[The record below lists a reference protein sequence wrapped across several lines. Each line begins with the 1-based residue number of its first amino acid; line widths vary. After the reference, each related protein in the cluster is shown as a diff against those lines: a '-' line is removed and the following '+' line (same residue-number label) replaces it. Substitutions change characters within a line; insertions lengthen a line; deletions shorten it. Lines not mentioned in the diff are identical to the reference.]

1 MMGAVIGDIAGSV
14 YERHNIK
21 TKDFPFW
28 REECRFTDDT
38 VMTCA
43 VFEAFRKYH
52 EGGCVGDL
60 RDHLVRE
67 MKTFGRLYPDRG
79 YGAGFKIWLA
89 SPESEPYGSFGNG
102 SAMRVSAV
110 TAFAADLEEAQRFAA
125 VSASVTHNHPEG
137 IKGAVAVA
145 TAVFLAEEGKSRED
159 IRTAL
164 SEFYSLDFTLDEIRD
179 RYTFD
184 VTCQGSVPQAVEAFL
199 EGRDFEDVIRNAVS
213 IGGDSDTIAAMAGS
227 IGEAFFG
234 IPEDMEKKAYSYLDN
249 RLAGILR
256 KRRKYKCQRR

>member
-1 MMGAVIGDIAGSV
+1 M
-14 YERHNIK
+14 
-21 TKDFPFW
+21 
-28 REECRFTDDT
+28 
-38 VMTCA
+38 
-43 VFEAFRKYH
+43 
-52 EGGCVGDL
+52 
-60 RDHLVRE
+60 
-67 MKTFGRLYPDRG
+67 
-79 YGAGFKIWLA
+79 
-89 SPESEPYGSFGNG
+89 
-102 SAMRVSAV
+102 
-110 TAFAADLEEAQRFAA
+110 
-125 VSASVTHNHPEG
+125 THNHPEG